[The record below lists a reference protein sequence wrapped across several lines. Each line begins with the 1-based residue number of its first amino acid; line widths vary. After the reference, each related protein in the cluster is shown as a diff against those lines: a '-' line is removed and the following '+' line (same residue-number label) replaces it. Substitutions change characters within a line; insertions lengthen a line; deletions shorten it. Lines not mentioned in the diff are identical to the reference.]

1 MKKGVI
7 IDLIHSKINGG
18 RPNTDMSITK
28 SQIAA
33 LLPAAI
39 NYVMTGDYWAN
50 MNLEGD
56 KEIPGAF
63 ITELN
68 SKLINVDDRGREFV
82 WLHEAVAHFNGN
94 AAVRTVEDC
103 LGNRYSPR
111 TQSVTRTVYWDTA
124 LPGLQEFSLRGKKL
138 ILHNKPE
145 LVDQIFIGVMLD
157 PSYLSDNDELPIPA
171 GREPEVIDMLNRF
184 FSEESM
190 VPKDFIING
199 VDPRKDEAHG

>member
-18 RPNTDMSITK
+18 RANTDMSITK

-39 NYVMTGDYWAN
+39 NYVMTSDYWAN
-50 MNLEGD
+50 MNAEGD

-68 SKLINVDDRGREFV
+68 AKLIGVDDRGREYIS
-82 WLHEAVAHFNGN
+82 LPEAIAHFNGN

-111 TQSVTRTVYWDTA
+111 TQAITRTDYWDAA
-124 LPGLQEFSLRGKKL
+124 LPSLFEFTLRGKKL
-138 ILHNKPE
+138 ILHNKPA
-145 LVDQIFIGVMLD
+145 LVDQMFVGVMLD
-157 PSYLSDNDELPIPA
+157 SSQISDEDELPIPA

-184 FSEESM
+184 FMEESM
-190 VPKDFIING
+190 IAKDFIING
-199 VDPRKDEAHG
+199 VDPRKDTAHG